1 MFSLLFYNF
10 YKLHLLNAFAFF
22 DILKKKQFIKH
33 KTIYNMSNDATKDN
47 EQVMES
53 FNDTHFYVKD
63 DTVIVSTPASASQRE
78 NAGNDA
84 TGEYFVR
91 NITR

>member
-1 MFSLLFYNF
+1 MRSL
-10 YKLHLLNAFAFF
+10 FF